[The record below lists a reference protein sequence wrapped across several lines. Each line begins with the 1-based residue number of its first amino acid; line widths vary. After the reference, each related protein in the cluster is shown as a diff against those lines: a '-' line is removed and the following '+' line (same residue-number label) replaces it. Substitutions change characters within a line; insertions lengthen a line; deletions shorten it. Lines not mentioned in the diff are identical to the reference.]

1 MRYNGL
7 SECSPQRAFVLPG
20 LFSIGFRGEVVRV
33 TIIITRRPVT
43 EKARAPTGPMDLT
56 PVTLV
61 VMATMMALRLRE
73 KVKRVPV
80 SVLPF
85 QVLFVAALAREDFR
99 GLICE

>member
-61 VMATMMALRLRE
+61 VVATMMVLRPRE
-73 KVKRVPV
+73 KVKRVSV
-80 SVLPF
+80 STLPF
-85 QVLFVAALAREDFR
+85 QVLFVRRSR
-99 GLICE
+99 GKTFAG

>member
-20 LFSIGFRGEVVRV
+20 LFSIAFRGEVVRV

-43 EKARAPTGPMDLT
+43 EKARAPMGPMDPT

-61 VMATMMALRLRE
+61 MATMTALRPRE
-73 KVKRVPV
+73 KVKRV
-80 SVLPF
+80 SVAGCHSRLRSWRRLRAQTFP
-85 QVLFVAALAREDFR
+85 
-99 GLICE
+99 G